1 MNTLEDHHH
10 PRHRSGFVG
19 IAGPPNVGKSTLLN
33 RILGEKISITSS
45 KPQTT
50 RNRILGIAH
59 RPEAQ
64 IIFVDTP
71 GVHGARKA
79 LNIRMVASALAA
91 LDDMDVVLLVLDAA
105 APDPASENLL
115 VKKLG
120 QLRRPL
126 ILVLN
131 KTDLVAKPALLAL
144 IARWSQAVAFEA
156 LVPVSAQTG
165 DQLPA
170 LLQALEACLP
180 LGPPLFPAD
189 AITDMPERFI
199 AAEMIREKVFRFT
212 GQEIP
217 YSTAVTIERFAEET
231 RPALVKIFATIHVE
245 RDSQKGVVIGKGGAK
260 LKQIGVAARSEIE
273 RMIGAQVYLKLLV
286 RVEKNWSQD
295 SRALRKFGY

>member
-1 MNTLEDHHH
+1 MNTLEDHHPH
-10 PRHRSGFVG
+10 HRSGFVG

-126 ILVLN
+126 VLALN

>member
-1 MNTLEDHHH
+1 MNATEDT
-10 PRHRSGFVG
+10 PRGHRSGFVG

-33 RILGEKISITSS
+33 RILGEKISITSP

-59 RPEAQ
+59 RPRAQ

-79 LNIRMVASALAA
+79 LNIRMVEAALAA
-91 LDDMDVVLLVLDAA
+91 LDDMDAVLLVLDAA
-105 APDPASENLL
+105 APDPAAERLL

-120 QLRRPL
+120 QLRRPVVL
-126 ILVLN
+126 ALN

-144 IARWSQAVAFEA
+144 IARWSQAVAFES
-156 LVPVSAQTG
+156 LVPVSAKTG

-170 LLQALEACLP
+170 LLEALEACLP
-180 LGPPLFPAD
+180 EGPPLFPAD
-189 AITDMPERFI
+189 AVTDLPERFI

-217 YSTAVTIERFAEET
+217 YSTAVTIEHFAEEN
-231 RPALVKIFATIHVE
+231 RPVLVKIFATIHVE

-260 LKQIGVAARSEIE
+260 LRQIGTAARSEIQ
-273 RMIGAQVYLKLLV
+273 RMLGARVYLKLLV
-286 RVEKNWSQD
+286 RVQKNWSQD
-295 SRALRKFGY
+295 SRALRRFGY

>member
-1 MNTLEDHHH
+1 MNTLEDHH

-115 VKKLG
+115 IKKLG

-126 ILVLN
+126 VLALN

-144 IARWSQAVAFEA
+144 IARWSQAVTFEA

>member
-1 MNTLEDHHH
+1 MEDHH

-126 ILVLN
+126 ILALN

>member
-1 MNTLEDHHH
+1 VNATEDT
-10 PRHRSGFVG
+10 PRGHRSGFVG

-33 RILGEKISITSS
+33 RILGEKISITSP

-59 RPEAQ
+59 RPQAQ

-79 LNIRMVASALAA
+79 LNIRMVEAALTA

-105 APDPASENLL
+105 APDPAAERLL

-120 QLRRPL
+120 QLRRPVVL
-126 ILVLN
+126 ALN

-144 IARWSQAVAFEA
+144 IARWSQAVAFQA
-156 LVPVSAQTG
+156 LVPVSAKTG

-170 LLQALEACLP
+170 LLEALEACLP
-180 LGPPLFPAD
+180 EGPPLFPAD
-189 AITDMPERFI
+189 AITDLPERFI

-217 YSTAVTIERFAEET
+217 YSTAVTIEHFAEET

-260 LKQIGVAARSEIE
+260 LRQIGTAARSEIQ
-273 RMIGAQVYLKLLV
+273 RMLGARVYLKLLV
-286 RVEKNWSQD
+286 RVQKNWSQD
-295 SRALRKFGY
+295 SRALRRFGY

>member
-1 MNTLEDHHH
+1 VNTLEDHH

-126 ILVLN
+126 ILALN

-273 RMIGAQVYLKLLV
+273 RIIGAQVYLKLLV

>member
-1 MNTLEDHHH
+1 MNTLEDHH

-105 APDPASENLL
+105 APDPASESLL

-126 ILVLN
+126 ILALN

>member
-1 MNTLEDHHH
+1 MNSTEDT
-10 PRHRSGFVG
+10 PRRHRSGFVG

-33 RILGEKISITSS
+33 RILGEKISITSP

-59 RPEAQ
+59 RPRAQ

-79 LNIRMVASALAA
+79 LNIRMVEAALTA

-105 APDPASENLL
+105 APDPAAERLL

-120 QLRRPL
+120 QLRRPVVL
-126 ILVLN
+126 ALN
-131 KTDLVAKPALLAL
+131 KTDLVAKPALLAM
-144 IARWSQAVAFEA
+144 IARWSRAVAFES
-156 LVPVSAQTG
+156 LVPVSAKTG

-170 LLQALEACLP
+170 LLEALEACLP
-180 LGPPLFPAD
+180 EGPPLFPAD
-189 AITDMPERFI
+189 AVTDLPERFI

-217 YSTAVTIERFAEET
+217 YSTAVTIEHFAEED

-260 LKQIGVAARSEIE
+260 LRQIGTAARSEIQ
-273 RMIGAQVYLKLLV
+273 RMLGAQVYLKLLV
-286 RVEKNWSQD
+286 RVQKNWSQD
-295 SRALRKFGY
+295 SRALRRFGY

>member
-1 MNTLEDHHH
+1 MNTLEDHH

-105 APDPASENLL
+105 APDPASESLL

-126 ILVLN
+126 VLALN

-273 RMIGAQVYLKLLV
+273 RIIGAQVYLKLLV

>member
-1 MNTLEDHHH
+1 VNTLEDHH

-91 LDDMDVVLLVLDAA
+91 LDEMDVVLLVLDAA
-105 APDPASENLL
+105 APDPASESLL

-126 ILVLN
+126 ILALN

>member
-1 MNTLEDHHH
+1 MNTLEDHH

-126 ILVLN
+126 ILALN

>member
-1 MNTLEDHHH
+1 MEDHH

-91 LDDMDVVLLVLDAA
+91 LDEMDVVLLVLDAA

-126 ILVLN
+126 ILALN

>member
-1 MNTLEDHHH
+1 VNTLEDHH

-105 APDPASENLL
+105 APDPASESLL

-126 ILVLN
+126 ILALN

>member
-1 MNTLEDHHH
+1 MNATEDT
-10 PRHRSGFVG
+10 PRGHRSGFVG

-33 RILGEKISITSS
+33 RILGEKISITSP

-59 RPEAQ
+59 RPRAQ

-79 LNIRMVASALAA
+79 LNIRMVEAALAA
-91 LDDMDVVLLVLDAA
+91 LDDMDVVLLVLDAT
-105 APDPASENLL
+105 APDPAAERLL

-120 QLRRPL
+120 QLRRPVVL
-126 ILVLN
+126 ALN
-131 KTDLVAKPALLAL
+131 KTDLVAKPALLTL
-144 IARWSQAVAFEA
+144 IARWSQAVAFES
-156 LVPVSAQTG
+156 LVPVSAKTG

-170 LLQALEACLP
+170 LLEALEACLP
-180 LGPPLFPAD
+180 EGPPLFPAD
-189 AITDMPERFI
+189 AVTDLPERFI

-217 YSTAVTIERFAEET
+217 YSTAVTIEHFAEDD

-245 RDSQKGVVIGKGGAK
+245 RDSQKGVVIGKSGAK
-260 LKQIGVAARSEIE
+260 LRQIGTAARSEIQ
-273 RMIGAQVYLKLLV
+273 RMLGARVYLKLLV
-286 RVEKNWSQD
+286 RVQKNWSQD
-295 SRALRKFGY
+295 SRALRRFGY

>member
-1 MNTLEDHHH
+1 
-10 PRHRSGFVG
+10 VG

-126 ILVLN
+126 ILALN

-273 RMIGAQVYLKLLV
+273 RIIGAQVYLKLLV

>member
-1 MNTLEDHHH
+1 MNSTEDT
-10 PRHRSGFVG
+10 PRRHRSGFVG

-33 RILGEKISITSS
+33 RILGEKISITSP

-59 RPEAQ
+59 RPRAQ

-79 LNIRMVASALAA
+79 LNIRMVEAALAA
-91 LDDMDVVLLVLDAA
+91 LDDMDAVLLVLDAA
-105 APDPASENLL
+105 APDPAAERLL

-120 QLRRPL
+120 QLRRPVVL
-126 ILVLN
+126 ALN
-131 KTDLVAKPALLAL
+131 KTDLVAKPALLAM
-144 IARWSQAVAFEA
+144 IARWSRAVAFES
-156 LVPVSAQTG
+156 LVPVSAKTG

-170 LLQALEACLP
+170 LLEALEACLP
-180 LGPPLFPAD
+180 EGPPLFPAD
-189 AITDMPERFI
+189 AVTDLPERFI

-217 YSTAVTIERFAEET
+217 YSTAVTIEHFAGED

-260 LKQIGVAARSEIE
+260 LRQIGTAARSEIQ
-273 RMIGAQVYLKLLV
+273 RMLGARVYLKLLV
-286 RVEKNWSQD
+286 RVQKNWSQD
-295 SRALRKFGY
+295 SRALRRFGY

>member
-1 MNTLEDHHH
+1 MNTMEDHH

>member
-1 MNTLEDHHH
+1 VNTLEDHH

-105 APDPASENLL
+105 APDPASESLL

-126 ILVLN
+126 VLALN

-273 RMIGAQVYLKLLV
+273 RIIGAQVYLKLLV

>member
-1 MNTLEDHHH
+1 VNTLEDHH

-91 LDDMDVVLLVLDAA
+91 LDEMDVVLLVLDAA

-126 ILVLN
+126 ILALN

>member
-1 MNTLEDHHH
+1 
-10 PRHRSGFVG
+10 VG

-105 APDPASENLL
+105 APDPASESLL

-126 ILVLN
+126 VLALN

-273 RMIGAQVYLKLLV
+273 RIIGAQVYLKLLV

>member
-1 MNTLEDHHH
+1 MNATEDT
-10 PRHRSGFVG
+10 PRGHRSGFVG

-33 RILGEKISITSS
+33 RILGEKISITSP

-59 RPEAQ
+59 RPRAQ

-79 LNIRMVASALAA
+79 LNIRMVEAALAA
-91 LDDMDVVLLVLDAA
+91 LDDMDVVLLVLDAT
-105 APDPASENLL
+105 APDPAAERLL

-120 QLRRPL
+120 QLRRPVVL
-126 ILVLN
+126 ALN

-144 IARWSQAVAFEA
+144 IARWSQAVAFES
-156 LVPVSAQTG
+156 LVPVSAKTG

-170 LLQALEACLP
+170 LLEALEACLP
-180 LGPPLFPAD
+180 EGPPLFPAD
-189 AITDMPERFI
+189 AVTDLPERFI

-217 YSTAVTIERFAEET
+217 YSTAVTIEHFAEDD

-260 LKQIGVAARSEIE
+260 LRQIGTAARSEIQ
-273 RMIGAQVYLKLLV
+273 RMLGARVYLKLLV
-286 RVEKNWSQD
+286 RVQKNWSQD
-295 SRALRKFGY
+295 SRALRRFGY

>member
-1 MNTLEDHHH
+1 MNTMEDHH

-105 APDPASENLL
+105 APDPASESLL

-126 ILVLN
+126 VLALN

>member
-1 MNTLEDHHH
+1 VNTLEDHHPH
-10 PRHRSGFVG
+10 HRSGFVG

-126 ILVLN
+126 ILALN

>member
-1 MNTLEDHHH
+1 MNTMEDHH

-71 GVHGARKA
+71 GVHGAPKA

-126 ILVLN
+126 ILALN

-144 IARWSQAVAFEA
+144 IARWSQAVTFEA

>member
-1 MNTLEDHHH
+1 MNSTEDA
-10 PRHRSGFVG
+10 PRGHRSGFVG

-33 RILGEKISITSS
+33 RILGEKISITSP

-59 RPEAQ
+59 RPRAQ

-79 LNIRMVASALAA
+79 LNIRMVEAALAA
-91 LDDMDVVLLVLDAA
+91 LDDMDAVLLVLDAA
-105 APDPASENLL
+105 APDPAAERLL

-120 QLRRPL
+120 QLRRPVVL
-126 ILVLN
+126 ALN
-131 KTDLVAKPALLAL
+131 KTDLVAKPALLAM
-144 IARWSQAVAFEA
+144 IARWSRAVAFES
-156 LVPVSAQTG
+156 LVPVSAKTG

-170 LLQALEACLP
+170 LLEALEACLP
-180 LGPPLFPAD
+180 EGPPLFPAD
-189 AITDMPERFI
+189 AVTDLPERFI

-217 YSTAVTIERFAEET
+217 YSTAVTIEHFAEED

-260 LKQIGVAARSEIE
+260 LRQIGTAARSEIQ
-273 RMIGAQVYLKLLV
+273 RMLGARVYLKLLV
-286 RVEKNWSQD
+286 RVQKNWSQD
-295 SRALRKFGY
+295 SRALRRFGY

>member
-1 MNTLEDHHH
+1 MNTLEDHH

-105 APDPASENLL
+105 APDPASESLL

-126 ILVLN
+126 VLALN

>member
-1 MNTLEDHHH
+1 MSTAENTSH
-10 PRHRSGFVG
+10 RHRSGFVG

-33 RILGEKISITSS
+33 RILGEKISITSP

-59 RPEAQ
+59 RPQAQ

-79 LNIRMVASALAA
+79 LNLRMVEAALTA

-105 APDPASENLL
+105 APDPAAERLL

-120 QLRRPL
+120 QLRRPAVL
-126 ILVLN
+126 ALN

-144 IARWSQAVAFEA
+144 IARWSQAVAFQA
-156 LVPVSAQTG
+156 LVPVSAKTG

-170 LLQALEACLP
+170 LLEALEACLP
-180 LGPPLFPAD
+180 EGPPLFPAD
-189 AITDMPERFI
+189 AITDLPERFI

-217 YSTAVTIERFAEET
+217 YSTAVTIEYFAEET

-260 LKQIGVAARSEIE
+260 LRQIGTAARSEIQ
-273 RMIGAQVYLKLLV
+273 RMLGARVYLKLLV
-286 RVEKNWSQD
+286 RVQKNWSQD
-295 SRALRKFGY
+295 SRALRRFGY

>member
-1 MNTLEDHHH
+1 MNTLKDHH

-126 ILVLN
+126 VLALN

-231 RPALVKIFATIHVE
+231 RPALGKIFATIHVE
-245 RDSQKGVVIGKGGAK
+245 RDSQKGVVIGKGGTK

>member
-1 MNTLEDHHH
+1 MNTLEDHH

-126 ILVLN
+126 ILALN

-273 RMIGAQVYLKLLV
+273 RMLGAQVYLKLLV

>member
-1 MNTLEDHHH
+1 
-10 PRHRSGFVG
+10 VG

-115 VKKLG
+115 IKKLG

-126 ILVLN
+126 VLALN

-144 IARWSQAVAFEA
+144 IARWSQAVTFEA

>member
-1 MNTLEDHHH
+1 MNTLEDHHPH
-10 PRHRSGFVG
+10 HRSGFVG

-126 ILVLN
+126 ILALN

>member
-1 MNTLEDHHH
+1 VNTLEDHH

-126 ILVLN
+126 ILALN

>member
-1 MNTLEDHHH
+1 VNATEDT
-10 PRHRSGFVG
+10 PRGHRSGFVG

-33 RILGEKISITSS
+33 RILGEKISITSP

-59 RPEAQ
+59 RPRAQ

-79 LNIRMVASALAA
+79 LNIRMVEAALAA
-91 LDDMDVVLLVLDAA
+91 LDDMDVVLLVLDAT
-105 APDPASENLL
+105 APDPAAERLL

-120 QLRRPL
+120 QLRRPVVL
-126 ILVLN
+126 ALN
-131 KTDLVAKPALLAL
+131 KTDLVAKPALLTL
-144 IARWSQAVAFEA
+144 IARWSQAVAFES
-156 LVPVSAQTG
+156 LVPVSAKTG

-170 LLQALEACLP
+170 LLEALEACLP
-180 LGPPLFPAD
+180 EGPPLFPAD
-189 AITDMPERFI
+189 AVTDLPERFI

-217 YSTAVTIERFAEET
+217 YSTAVTIEHFAEDD

-260 LKQIGVAARSEIE
+260 LRQIGTAARSEIQ
-273 RMIGAQVYLKLLV
+273 RILGARVYLKLLV
-286 RVEKNWSQD
+286 RVQKNWSQD
-295 SRALRKFGY
+295 SRALRRFGY

>member
-1 MNTLEDHHH
+1 MNILEDQHPHHK
-10 PRHRSGFVG
+10 SGFVG

-59 RPEAQ
+59 RPAAQ

-79 LNIRMVASALAA
+79 LNIRMVEAALSA

-105 APDPASENLL
+105 APDPDAEKLL
-115 VKKLG
+115 VKKLN
-120 QLRRPL
+120 QLKRPVVL
-126 ILVLN
+126 SLN
-131 KTDLVAKPALLAL
+131 KIDLVAKPALLVL
-144 IARWSQAVAFEA
+144 IDRWSRAVDFKA
-156 LVPVSAQTG
+156 VIPVSARTG
-165 DQLPA
+165 EQVPA
-170 LLQALEACLP
+170 LLETLEASLP
-180 LGPPLFPAD
+180 QGPPLFPAD

-217 YSTAVTIERFAEET
+217 YSTAVTIERFSEKT
-231 RPALVKIFATIHVE
+231 RPALVEIFATIHVE
-245 RDSQKGVVIGKGGAK
+245 RDSQKGIVIGKGGAK
-260 LKQIGVAARSEIE
+260 LRQIGAAARSEIE
-273 RMIGAQVYLKLLV
+273 KMIGAKVYLKLFV
-286 RVEKNWSQD
+286 RVQKNWSQD
-295 SRALRKFGY
+295 TRALRKFGY

>member
-1 MNTLEDHHH
+1 MEDHH

>member
-1 MNTLEDHHH
+1 VCSSDLVQEAVAAVQEAVQEPAPVIEPALE
-10 PRHRSGFVG
+10 P
-19 IAGPPNVGKSTLLN
+19 
-33 RILGEKISITSS
+33 
-45 KPQTT
+45 
-50 RNRILGIAH
+50 
-59 RPEAQ
+59 
-64 IIFVDTP
+64 
-71 GVHGARKA
+71 
-79 LNIRMVASALAA
+79 AA
-91 LDDMDVVLLVLDAA
+91 APAA

-126 ILVLN
+126 ILALN

-273 RMIGAQVYLKLLV
+273 RIIGAQVYLKLLV

>member
-1 MNTLEDHHH
+1 MNATEDT
-10 PRHRSGFVG
+10 PRGHRSGFVG

-33 RILGEKISITSS
+33 RILGEKISITSP

-59 RPEAQ
+59 RPRAQ

-79 LNIRMVASALAA
+79 LNIRMVEAALAA
-91 LDDMDVVLLVLDAA
+91 LDDMDVVLLVLDAT
-105 APDPASENLL
+105 APDPAAERLL

-120 QLRRPL
+120 QLRRPVVL
-126 ILVLN
+126 ALN
-131 KTDLVAKPALLAL
+131 KTDLVAKPALLTL
-144 IARWSQAVAFEA
+144 IARWSQAVAFES
-156 LVPVSAQTG
+156 LVPVSAKTG

-170 LLQALEACLP
+170 LLEALEACLP
-180 LGPPLFPAD
+180 EGPPLFPAD
-189 AITDMPERFI
+189 AVTDLPERFI

-217 YSTAVTIERFAEET
+217 YSTAVTIEHFAEDD

-260 LKQIGVAARSEIE
+260 LRQIGTAARSEIQ
-273 RMIGAQVYLKLLV
+273 RILGARVYLKLLV
-286 RVEKNWSQD
+286 RVQKNW
-295 SRALRKFGY
+295 

>member
-1 MNTLEDHHH
+1 MNTLEDHH

-126 ILVLN
+126 ILALN

-144 IARWSQAVAFEA
+144 IARWSQAVTFEA

>member
-1 MNTLEDHHH
+1 MNSTEDT
-10 PRHRSGFVG
+10 PRRHRSGFVG

-33 RILGEKISITSS
+33 RILGEKISITSP

-59 RPEAQ
+59 RARAQ

-79 LNIRMVASALAA
+79 LNMRMVDAALTA

-105 APDPASENLL
+105 APDPAAERLL

-120 QLRRPL
+120 QLRRPVVL
-126 ILVLN
+126 ALN

-144 IARWSQAVAFEA
+144 IARWSQAVAFQA
-156 LVPVSAQTG
+156 LVPVSAKTG

-170 LLQALEACLP
+170 LLEALEACLP
-180 LGPPLFPAD
+180 EGPPLFPAD
-189 AITDMPERFI
+189 AVTDLPERFI

-217 YSTAVTIERFAEET
+217 YSTAVTIEHFAEED

-260 LKQIGVAARSEIE
+260 LRQIGTAARSEIQ
-273 RMIGAQVYLKLLV
+273 RMLGARVYLKLLV
-286 RVEKNWSQD
+286 RVQKNWSQD
-295 SRALRKFGY
+295 SRALRRFGY

>member
-1 MNTLEDHHH
+1 MNTMEDHH

-126 ILVLN
+126 ILALN